1 MKKNN
6 KIMIFL
12 ILAVVL
18 ISFLFNQFVKSQYDI
33 NLIQFFYKSNNLSKA
48 ERDWLEMNSAIIYG
62 ADQNSPPLRYV
73 DKETNQFQG
82 ISVDVIRALSIELGI
97 EIKIKPLNFSN
108 SIESLEKGETEIC
121 DLFFN
126 HERSQKLLFSD
137 SVYNLRGVILVP
149 SSGNHIKNSRDLIG
163 KKIATP
169 ERDYAVEFLNEK
181 FKTIDFAFT
190 EDVEGAIQLLK
201 QGEVDAVVGDEAV
214 IGYFLESLKLKD
226 EMHILDPYL
235 YEEDVMLA
243 VPEDKKILLKILNKG
258 ILGIKKKKVM
268 EKIQQKWFGISTPI
282 TFEKISNKIVLY
294 TVFGILFSFLISYIF
309 YFWNKKLKE
318 EVDKR
323 TRELII
329 SKNDLQTTF
338 DGITYFMIIIDE
350 NLNVLNV
357 NASFAKYL
365 GKNKEDLI
373 NFKDCFLKDV
383 LWDIDCFDRIV
394 EETFKKDKEIKREI
408 KNKDGIYEFSTFP
421 LRDDE
426 EKIIKVL
433 ISIKD
438 ITENKTNEIKLLQAN
453 KMVAIGQ
460 LAAGVA
466 HEIRNPLGLIKNYT
480 YILKKEINKLGIE
493 NERIYKSIYTIENS
507 VQGSSKII
515 DNLLN
520 FSRISDRQNEKI
532 NINDFIKDIIQ
543 LEKKMLDKQNIS
555 LVIKVEND
563 ISCNTSE
570 EALKHILIN
579 LISNSIDAMPMGG
592 KLKIEGFIKEG
603 KLYLIINDTGIGIAE
618 KDLPSIYNPFFTTK
632 LPNKGTG
639 LGLYIVYNEI
649 QKLGG
654 SISVK
659 SQLDKGTNFKIILP
673 NCIEGGEK

>member
-12 ILAVVL
+12 ILAIVL

-48 ERDWLEMNSAIIYG
+48 ERDWLEMNPAIIYG

-97 EIKIKPLNFSN
+97 EIKIKPLNFSS

-126 HERSQKLLFSD
+126 NERSQKLLFSD

-201 QGEVDAVVGDEAV
+201 QGKVDAVVGDEAV

-394 EETFKKDKEIKREI
+394 GETFKKDKEIKREI
-408 KNKDGIYEFSTFP
+408 KNKDRIYEFSTFP

-532 NINDFIKDIIQ
+532 NINDFIKDLIQ

-563 ISCNTSE
+563 INCNTSE

-592 KLKIEGFIKEG
+592 KLEIEGFIKEG

-618 KDLPSIYNPFFTTK
+618 KDLSSIYNPFFTTK

-659 SQLDKGTNFKIILP
+659 SQLNKGTNFKIILP

>member
-12 ILAVVL
+12 ILAIVF

-48 ERDWLEMNSAIIYG
+48 ERDWLEMNPAIIYG

-97 EIKIKPLNFSN
+97 EIKIKPLNFSS

-126 HERSQKLLFSD
+126 NERSQKLLFSD

-201 QGEVDAVVGDEAV
+201 QGKVDAVVGDEAV

-394 EETFKKDKEIKREI
+394 GETFKKDKEIKREI
-408 KNKDGIYEFSTFP
+408 KNKDRIYEFSTFP

-532 NINDFIKDIIQ
+532 NINDFIKDLIQ

-563 ISCNTSE
+563 INCNTSE

-592 KLKIEGFIKEG
+592 KLEIEGFIKEG

-618 KDLPSIYNPFFTTK
+618 KDLSSIYNPFFTTK

-659 SQLDKGTNFKIILP
+659 SQLNKGTNFKIILP